1 MEATTASLRVRFS
14 FTLLAAVTVLASPA
28 LCPAQDPASAEG
40 GAGLDPATVGTHAT
54 LTGPWEFTVDGR
66 IGAPT
71 GRLKVGEFP
80 TGSAKAGGGGT
91 PGTLFRLRDLGID
104 VSGALEGSAAF
115 HLTAQDAVR
124 ASYLYYFL
132 RGGTTVNQ
140 SVVFN
145 GQEFSGGSLHTN
157 ADFYRV
163 SLTYERTL
171 LGRSSG
177 EQLIGSVGLS
187 YVNFNPTLTGNTPSQ
202 SGSGGEAHGGS
213 NSEDFYR
220 QELPVPI
227 LGLRWDHPLG
237 ARLRLR
243 TSVEGGGLPR
253 VPTPWKEGGTIYL
266 QQSHADASLGLAYI
280 VGPHTE
286 LEAGYHFTYFF
297 QHEKSHE
304 DNNVFELIDNGAQVR
319 FTLRF

>member
-1 MEATTASLRVRFS
+1 V
-14 FTLLAAVTVLASPA
+14 
-28 LCPAQDPASAEG
+28 
-40 GAGLDPATVGTHAT
+40 
-54 LTGPWEFTVDGR
+54 
-66 IGAPT
+66 
-71 GRLKVGEFP
+71 
-80 TGSAKAGGGGT
+80 
-91 PGTLFRLRDLGID
+91 
-104 VSGALEGSAAF
+104 AF

-145 GQEFSGGSLHTN
+145 GQEFSAGSLHTN
-157 ADFYRV
+157 ADFYRA
-163 SLTYERTL
+163 SLTYECTL
-171 LGRSSG
+171 LSRSSG

-187 YVNFNPTLTGNTPSQ
+187 YVNFNPTLTGNTPPQ

-227 LGLRWDHPLG
+227 LGLRWDHPLSP
-237 ARLRLR
+237 RLRLR

-280 VGPHTE
+280 VGTHIE

>member
-1 MEATTASLRVRFS
+1 MASLRIRQLPLITFVAVLISPTFCEAQAPAPAAAD
-14 FTLLAAVTVLASPA
+14 TGLDLAALGTNTA
-28 LCPAQDPASAEG
+28 LE
-40 GAGLDPATVGTHAT
+40 
-54 LTGPWEFTVDGR
+54 GPWEFTLDGR
-66 IGAPT
+66 VGVPT

-91 PGTLFRLRDLGID
+91 PGTLLRLRDLGVDI
-104 VSGALEGSAAF
+104 SGALEGSAAF
-115 HLTAQDAVR
+115 HVTPHDAVR

-132 RGGTTVNQ
+132 RGSTTVNQ

-145 GQEFSGGSLHTN
+145 GQEFSAGSLRTN

-163 SLTYERTL
+163 SLSYERTL
-171 LGRSSG
+171 FIRPTG
-177 EQLIGSVGLS
+177 EQLVGSIGLT
-187 YVNFNPTLTGNTPSQ
+187 YVNFNPTLTGHTPSQ
-202 SGSGGEAHGGS
+202 SGPGGEAHGGS

-227 LGLRWDHPLG
+227 LGLRWDHPLSS
-237 ARLRLR
+237 RLLLKMG
-243 TSVEGGGLPR
+243 VEGGGLPR

-280 VGPHTE
+280 VGPHTK

-304 DNNVFELIDNGAQVR
+304 DNNVFELIDNGAQAR

>member
-1 MEATTASLRVRFS
+1 MASLRVWSS
-14 FTLLAAVTVLASPA
+14 FVLIAGVILLAAPLICQAQAPA
-28 LCPAQDPASAEG
+28 PPVG
-40 GAGLDPATVGTHAT
+40 GAALDPAPVGTDAAVA
-54 LTGPWEFTVDGR
+54 GPWEFTFDGR
-66 IGAPT
+66 IGVPT

-115 HLTAQDAVR
+115 HVTARDAVR

-132 RGGTTVNQ
+132 RGSTTVNQ

-145 GQEFSGGSLHTN
+145 AQEFTAGSLQTK

-163 SLTYERTL
+163 SLAYERTL
-171 LGRSSG
+171 FSQPTG
-177 EQLIGSVGLS
+177 EQLIGSVGLT
-187 YVNFNPTLTGNTPSQ
+187 YVNFNPTLTGNSPPQ
-202 SGSGGEAHGGS
+202 SGSAGEGHGRS

-237 ARLRLR
+237 QRWLLRAA
-243 TSVEGGGLPR
+243 VAGGGLPR
-253 VPTPWKEGGTIYL
+253 VDSLRQEGGTVYL
-266 QQSHADASLGLAYI
+266 QQSHADVGVGLAYI
-280 VGPHTE
+280 LGPHAE
-286 LEAGYHFTYFF
+286 LDAGYHFTYFL

-304 DNNVFELIDNGAQVR
+304 DNNLFELIDNGAQVR